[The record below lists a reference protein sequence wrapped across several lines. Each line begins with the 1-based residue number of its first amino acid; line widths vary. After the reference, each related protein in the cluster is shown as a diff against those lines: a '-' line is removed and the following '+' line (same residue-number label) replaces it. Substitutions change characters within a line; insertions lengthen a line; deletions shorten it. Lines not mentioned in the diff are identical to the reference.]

1 MFDTIQSSTA
11 IIVIGATILVFLL
24 ITVVSKV
31 IREIELN
38 QMLDLLNAKKYDEFD
53 KLVESKL
60 VKVVFDP
67 FNIDYIKLNSY
78 MLRNDESLI
87 DKGFKRFDEVRL
99 NKRQKD
105 DVEMKAFSYYLSKG
119 NNLKATEYYNR
130 INDSQTN
137 KMKKEVDRLYSIYIK
152 KESRY
157 LEELLREVEQIDE
170 KYRSADELLIAAIYS
185 NLGDKKKE
193 KEYRDLAESH
203 MK

>member
-1 MFDTIQSSTA
+1 MFDNIQSSTA

-170 KYRSADELLIAAIYS
+170 KYRSADELLIAAMYS

>member
-1 MFDTIQSSTA
+1 MFDNIQSSTA

-24 ITVVSKV
+24 ITVVAKV
-31 IREIELN
+31 IREIKLN

-53 KLVESKL
+53 KLVENKL

-87 DKGFKRFDEVRL
+87 DKGFKRFDKVRL

>member
-1 MFDTIQSSTA
+1 MFDNIQSSAA

-24 ITVVSKV
+24 ITVVAKV
-31 IREIELN
+31 IREIKLN

-78 MLRNDESLI
+78 MLRNDENLI

>member
-1 MFDTIQSSTA
+1 MFDNIQSSTA

-24 ITVVSKV
+24 ITVVAKV
-31 IREIELN
+31 IREIKLN

-53 KLVESKL
+53 KLVENKL

-157 LEELLREVEQIDE
+157 LEELLKEVEQIDE

>member
-1 MFDTIQSSTA
+1 MFDNIQSSTA

-119 NNLKATEYYNR
+119 NNLKATEY
-130 INDSQTN
+130 
-137 KMKKEVDRLYSIYIK
+137 
-152 KESRY
+152 
-157 LEELLREVEQIDE
+157 
-170 KYRSADELLIAAIYS
+170 
-185 NLGDKKKE
+185 
-193 KEYRDLAESH
+193 
-203 MK
+203 

>member
-1 MFDTIQSSTA
+1 MFDNIQSSTA

>member
-1 MFDTIQSSTA
+1 MFDNIQSSTA
-11 IIVIGATILVFLL
+11 IIDIGATILVFLL

>member
-1 MFDTIQSSTA
+1 
-11 IIVIGATILVFLL
+11 
-24 ITVVSKV
+24 
-31 IREIELN
+31 
-38 QMLDLLNAKKYDEFD
+38 
-53 KLVESKL
+53 
-60 VKVVFDP
+60 
-67 FNIDYIKLNSY
+67 
-78 MLRNDESLI
+78 
-87 DKGFKRFDEVRL
+87 
-99 NKRQKD
+99 
-105 DVEMKAFSYYLSKG
+105 MKAFSYYLSKG